1 MPPRDLRQVYERSS
15 AVISYGSTGRFRQS
29 EVIVTIRVSKLLL
42 VMSMALLASLVS
54 FGNLT
59 DYGSNLAFVQH
70 VFRMDTIFP
79 GSAIGYRA
87 ITSPVIQNAGYVLI
101 IALET
106 VTAVCCWI
114 GTFTMWRAR
123 RSDHSAFNRSKRWA
137 IAGLTLGF
145 LTWQVAF
152 MSVGGE
158 WFGMWMSTTWN
169 GEESAF
175 RFFATFALVLI
186 FLSLRNDDIAE

>member
-1 MPPRDLRQVYERSS
+1 
-15 AVISYGSTGRFRQS
+15 
-29 EVIVTIRVSKLLL
+29 VTIRISKLLL
-42 VMSMALLASLVS
+42 VMSMGLLALLVS

-59 DYGSNLAFVQH
+59 DYGSNLVFVQH

-79 GSAIGYRA
+79 DSAIRYRA
-87 ITSPVIQNAGYVLI
+87 ITSPVMQNAGYVLI
-101 IALET
+101 IALESA
-106 VTAVCCWI
+106 VAVCCWV
-114 GTFTMWRAR
+114 GAFNMWRAR
-123 RSDHSAFNRSKRWA
+123 RAPGSAFGHAKRWA

-152 MSVGGE
+152 MSIGGE

-186 FLSLRNDDIAE
+186 FVSLRNDDINE

>member
-1 MPPRDLRQVYERSS
+1 M
-15 AVISYGSTGRFRQS
+15 G
-29 EVIVTIRVSKLLL
+29 
-42 VMSMALLASLVS
+42 LLAMLVT
-54 FGNLT
+54 FGNVT
-59 DYGSNLAFVQH
+59 DYTNNLLFVQH

-79 GSAIGYRA
+79 GSAIRYRA

-106 VTAVCCWI
+106 SVAVCCWV
-114 GTFTMWRAR
+114 GSFAMWRAR
-123 RSDHSAFNRSKRWA
+123 RAPNPLFYEAKRWA

-152 MSVGGE
+152 MSIGGE
-158 WFGMWMSTTWN
+158 WFGMWMSASWN

-175 RFFATFALVLI
+175 RFFATFAFVLL
-186 FLSLRNDDIAE
+186 FVSLRNDDIEK

>member
-1 MPPRDLRQVYERSS
+1 L
-15 AVISYGSTGRFRQS
+15 
-29 EVIVTIRVSKLLL
+29 TIRLCKLLL
-42 VMSMALLASLVS
+42 VMAMALLASLVS

-59 DYGSNLAFVQH
+59 DYGSNLVFVEH
-70 VFRMDTIFP
+70 VFSMDTIFP
-79 GSAIGYRA
+79 DSTIRYRA
-87 ITSPVIQNAGYVLI
+87 ITSPLLQQAGYMLI

-106 VTAVCCWI
+106 AVAVCCWVGALRI
-114 GTFTMWRAR
+114 GQALRAPDAMFHR
-123 RSDHSAFNRSKRWA
+123 AKRWG
-137 IAGLTLGF
+137 IVGLTLGF

-152 MSVGGE
+152 MSIGGE

-186 FLSLRNDDIAE
+186 FVSLRNDDIAE

>member
-1 MPPRDLRQVYERSS
+1 MN
-15 AVISYGSTGRFRQS
+15 
-29 EVIVTIRVSKLLL
+29 IRLSKLLL
-42 VMSMALLASLVS
+42 VMSMGLLASLVS

-70 VFRMDTIFP
+70 VFAMDTIFP
-79 GSAIGYRA
+79 GSAIRYRA
-87 ITSPVIQNAGYVLI
+87 ITSPVVQNAGYVLI

-106 VTAVCCWI
+106 VPAVCCWI
-114 GTFTMWRAR
+114 GAFNMWRAR
-123 RSDHSAFNRSKRWA
+123 RTAGPVFNRAKRWA

-152 MSVGGE
+152 KSIGSE

-169 GEESAF
+169 GDESAF
-175 RFFATFALVLI
+175 RFYATFALVLI
-186 FLSLRNDDIAE
+186 FVSLRNDDIAE

>member
-1 MPPRDLRQVYERSS
+1 M
-15 AVISYGSTGRFRQS
+15 I
-29 EVIVTIRVSKLLL
+29 IRVSKLML
-42 VMSMALLASLVS
+42 VMSMGLLASLVG

-59 DYGSNLAFVQH
+59 DYGNNLAFVQH
-70 VFRMDTIFP
+70 VFLMDTIFP
-79 GSAIGYRA
+79 GSAIRDRA
-87 ITSPVIQNAGYVLI
+87 ITSPVVQNAGYVLI
-101 IALET
+101 IGFET

-114 GTFTMWRAR
+114 GAFNMWRVR
-123 RSDHSAFNRSKRWA
+123 RAAGSIFNRAKRWA

-152 MSVGGE
+152 MSIGGE
-158 WFGMWMSTTWN
+158 WFGMWMSVTWN

-186 FLSLRNDDIAE
+186 FVSLRNDDIAE

>member
-1 MPPRDLRQVYERSS
+1 M
-15 AVISYGSTGRFRQS
+15 G
-29 EVIVTIRVSKLLL
+29 IVRVSKLLL
-42 VMSMALLASLVS
+42 VMAMALLASLVS

-59 DYGSNLAFVQH
+59 DYGTNFAFVQH
-70 VFRMDTIFP
+70 VFLMDTTFP
-79 GSAIGYRA
+79 GNPNRYRA
-87 ITSPVIQNAGYVLI
+87 ITSPVVQNAGYVLI

-114 GTFTMWRAR
+114 GAFNIWRAL
-123 RSDHSAFNRSKRWA
+123 RSSDQVFSHAKQMA

-152 MSVGGE
+152 MSIGGE
-158 WFGMWMSTTWN
+158 WFDMWMSTTWN

-186 FLSLRNDDIAE
+186 FVSLRNDDMAE

>member
-1 MPPRDLRQVYERSS
+1 MPPPRWLQVPEPSS
-15 AVISYGSTGRFRQS
+15 AGLIYGSTGHFCQN

-87 ITSPVIQNAGYVLI
+87 ITSPVIQNAGYVSI

-106 VTAVCCWI
+106 VVAVCCWI
-114 GTFTMWRAR
+114 GAFNMWRAR
-123 RSDHSAFNRSKRWA
+123 RADRGAFNRSKRWA

-152 MSVGGE
+152 MSIGGE
-158 WFGMWMSTTWN
+158 WFGMWMSSTWN